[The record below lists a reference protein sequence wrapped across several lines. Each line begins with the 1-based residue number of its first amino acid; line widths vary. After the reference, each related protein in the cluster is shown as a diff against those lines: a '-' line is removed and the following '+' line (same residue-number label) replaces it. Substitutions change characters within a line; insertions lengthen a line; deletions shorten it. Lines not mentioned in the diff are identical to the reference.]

1 MSKPRAY
8 LVTGGSAGIGAAIVR
23 MLLDAGHAVVNIDYR
38 LPDAPPAGWCL
49 SRPDRRGAHEGS
61 GARGDGGV

>member
-8 LVTGGSAGIGAAIVR
+8 LVTGGSAGIRAAIVR

-38 LPDAPPAGWCL
+38 LPDARRRRGWCL
-49 SRPDRRGAHEGS
+49 TRPT
-61 GARGDGGV
+61 

>member
-49 SRPDRRGAHEGS
+49 TRPT
-61 GARGDGGV
+61 